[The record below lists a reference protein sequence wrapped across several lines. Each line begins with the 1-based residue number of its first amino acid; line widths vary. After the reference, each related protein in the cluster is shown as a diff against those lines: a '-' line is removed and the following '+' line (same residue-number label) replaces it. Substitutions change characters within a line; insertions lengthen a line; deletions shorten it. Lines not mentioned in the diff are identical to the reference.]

1 MTLISL
7 GLGSP
12 KSSTLA
18 LACVLLAGWGSAV
31 AWLKFLADNLNRFG
45 PTPLPQAVYIAI
57 LAVPL
62 TLCAWV
68 EDCFFFG
75 SESSSEEMGKA
86 SGYKKLGPKTHKPF
100 RKVNVT
106 STDWYSRYRYM

>member
-45 PTPLPQAVYIAI
+45 PTPALPQAAYIAI

-68 EDCFFFG
+68 EDGVF
-75 SESSSEEMGKA
+75 STEDMGKA
-86 SGYKKLGPKTHKPF
+86 SMLQVKRGSQKLHNIFSKRQF
-100 RKVNVT
+100 DEYRF
-106 STDWYSRYRYM
+106 WYS

>member
-45 PTPLPQAVYIAI
+45 PTPLPQAAYIAI

-68 EDCFFFG
+68 EEGVF
-75 SESSSEEMGKA
+75 STEEMGKA
-86 SGYKKLGPKTHKPF
+86 SMLQVKRGSQNLHKPF
-100 RKVNVT
+100 RET
-106 STDWYSRYRYM
+106 SMS